1 MQGRF
6 GRAQKFG
13 ESTGNI
19 ISKPLKKLES
29 LKAEVVNQFWAN
41 PVAW

>member
-13 ESTGNI
+13 ESTRNM

-29 LKAEVVNQFWAN
+29 LKSKKVLGKGRGS
-41 PVAW
+41 